1 MMQKKELRMTPQ
13 LKKLLENKRLEAQFG
28 AKNIQRI
35 NNRFNRNLCLLVSF
49 KNYFLFSFSVIFFIN
64 FLLGLS
70 IILNN
75 YINLFDMNLKSISL
89 LILETNTMFVPLFLV
104 FYLLYNF
111 VNDIFSENKIN
122 QGELMGKM
130 IGILAIFSFQ
140 EQIVQPIKSLIFNF
154 I

>member
-1 MMQKKELRMTPQ
+1 MTPQ

-75 YINLFDMNLKSISL
+75 YINLFDMNLRAINL

-122 QGELMGKM
+122 QGELMGKI

>member
-1 MMQKKELRMTPQ
+1 
-13 LKKLLENKRLEAQFG
+13 
-28 AKNIQRI
+28 
-35 NNRFNRNLCLLVSF
+35 
-49 KNYFLFSFSVIFFIN
+49 
-64 FLLGLS
+64 
-70 IILNN
+70 
-75 YINLFDMNLKSISL
+75 MNLKSISL

>member
-1 MMQKKELRMTPQ
+1 MTPQ
-13 LKKLLENKRLEAQFG
+13 LKKLLENKKLEAQFG

-89 LILETNTMFVPLFLV
+89 LMLETNTMFIPLFLM
-104 FYLLYNF
+104 FYLIFNF

-122 QGELMGKM
+122 QGELMGKI

>member
-1 MMQKKELRMTPQ
+1 MTPQ

>member
-1 MMQKKELRMTPQ
+1 MTPQ
-13 LKKLLENKRLEAQFG
+13 LKKLLENKKLEAQFG

-75 YINLFDMNLKSISL
+75 YINLFDMNLKAINL
-89 LILETNTMFVPLFLV
+89 LMLETNTMFVPLFLV

-122 QGELMGKM
+122 QGELMGKI